1 MASDLVRIRPL
12 PRSGRPIVVGVLN
25 ITPDS
30 FSDGGQ
36 FLNEDAAIGHAV
48 ELRAQ
53 GADLIDVGGESTRPG
68 AERIDPEV
76 EQRRILSVLTALVE
90 RSIPVSVDTM
100 NASTAEA
107 AAKVGVRVVNDVSGG
122 LADPEMYRVVAK
134 TGVRYIASHWRG
146 HSDSMEQLTDYGD
159 VVREVR
165 DGLKSRIAE
174 LLVWGVSPDRI
185 IIDPGLG
192 FAKTAAHNWALL
204 GRLPEIVSLGYPVL
218 IGASRKRFLAPFA
231 PEGAPT
237 TERDSATA
245 IISALAA
252 QSGAWGVR
260 VHDVPSTVAALAVW
274 TSWHSGVRNG

>member
-1 MASDLVRIRPL
+1 
-12 PRSGRPIVVGVLN
+12 
-25 ITPDS
+25 
-30 FSDGGQ
+30 
-36 FLNEDAAIGHAV
+36 
-48 ELRAQ
+48 
-53 GADLIDVGGESTRPG
+53 
-68 AERIDPEV
+68 
-76 EQRRILSVLTALVE
+76 
-90 RSIPVSVDTM
+90 
-100 NASTAEA
+100 
-107 AAKVGVRVVNDVSGG
+107 
-122 LADPEMYRVVAK
+122 
-134 TGVRYIASHWRG
+134 
-146 HSDSMEQLTDYGD
+146 MEQLTDYGD